1 MKKTVYILASL
12 ALLLFSSD
20 LKAQEFLDE
29 ITKGTCTCVE
39 ELDPDLNAEEFQ
51 MRLGLCIF
59 AAAEPYSKELEE
71 ELGFKMEDIQTKGEE
86 LGRLVGVRMVTIC
99 PGVIAILAQKL
110 SGDAEVGEAVGEP
123 LGNEHS
129 LFFTGT
135 VEKVENEGFAVLTI
149 TNPKGKIYNCYWL
162 SYVETKFDISDGLK
176 DLEGE
181 TVYVESSQ
189 IELFDPQSGE
199 YRSFMVIDRLEVVE

>member
-1 MKKTVYILASL
+1 MKKTIYILTSL
-12 ALLLFSSD
+12 AFLLFSSD

-51 MRLGLCIF
+51 VRLGLCIF

-71 ELGFKMEDIQTKGEE
+71 ELGFKMEDMQTKGEE

-110 SGDAEVGEAVGEP
+110 SGDSEAVEVDVDV
-123 LGNEHS
+123 EDDDS
-129 LFFTGT
+129 DFFSGI
-135 VEKVENEGFAVLTI
+135 VVKVEDKMFPVLTI
-149 TNPKGKIYNCYWL
+149 SNNEGKTYKCYWL
-162 SYVETKFDISDGLK
+162 TYVETNFELSDGLK
-176 DLEGE
+176 GLKGE
-181 TVYVESSQ
+181 EVTVSITEF
-189 IELFDPQSGE
+189 ELFDSQNGE
-199 YRSFMVIDRLEVVE
+199 YRSFKVLDSLEVLE